1 MEMAHMQ
8 RFLETEKEAKKRKWA
23 ITQAEKRTAEP
34 NRIFNHIYEDDISG
48 AINHKRFMKLSA

>member
-1 MEMAHMQ
+1 MQ
-8 RFLETEKEAKKRKWA
+8 RFLETEKEAKKRKWE

-34 NRIFNHIYEDDISG
+34 NCIFNHIYEDDISG

>member
-1 MEMAHMQ
+1 MQ